1 MKKFLFV
8 KLQIVCLV
16 FAAHGFFNV
25 SLASSIQFAIDASLN
40 QQELDVVRDVV
51 ATISQAADESDSIGI
66 VVYDS
71 VFQRGTPI
79 AIADAAQKDGVLETL
94 LQITPS
100 DSSNLAVGIEKGTSE
115 LTAEGGYL
123 IVFGQSEIQVA
134 DAEKLTTYTD
144 WLKWVL
150 LPDSEKAGIEILLVS
165 PPAQNDSASFQTSVT
180 AFFPISDANSLINDL
195 STALPGP
202 LVNRLGDPVQLSSL
216 PELAANDV
224 QVPQEVATATP
235 TTLPETN
242 SEQPE
247 VSNVA
252 TTESVVAVEE
262 ENLSTDT
269 NILLIGIS
277 IALLGALV
285 AAGLLIVKLF
295 RKSRQRTTAVRAQ
308 GIHGAD
314 HVNSGTAYMPPEL
327 RQGASAVSDNPTVAR
342 QQQPKPHEKSNYNV
356 DNTFEDGD
364 ETVQNPAVPPHN
376 LDATL
381 PRAQRVETDLDI
393 EQQAE
398 TSDDLEEIRALT
410 KQREESMI

>member
-16 FAAHGFFNV
+16 FAAHGYFNV
-25 SLASSIQFAIDASLN
+25 TLASSIQFAIDASLN
-40 QQELDVVRDVV
+40 QQDLDTARDVV
-51 ATISQAADESDSIGI
+51 ATLSQAADESDSIGV

-94 LQITPS
+94 SQITPS

-123 IVFGQSEIQVA
+123 IVFGPSEIQVA

-195 STALPGP
+195 STVLPGP
-202 LVNRLGDPVQLSSL
+202 LVSRLGDPVQLSSL
-216 PELAANDV
+216 PELTANDV
-224 QVPQEVATATP
+224 QVPLEVATATP
-235 TTLPETN
+235 ATLPKTN
-242 SEQPE
+242 SEPE

-252 TTESVVAVEE
+252 TAESVVAVEG

-314 HVNSGTAYMPPEL
+314 HINSGTAYMPPEL

-342 QQQPKPHEKSNYNV
+342 QQQPTPHKKSNYNV

-381 PRAQRVETDLDI
+381 PREQRVETDLDI
-393 EQQAE
+393 EQRAE